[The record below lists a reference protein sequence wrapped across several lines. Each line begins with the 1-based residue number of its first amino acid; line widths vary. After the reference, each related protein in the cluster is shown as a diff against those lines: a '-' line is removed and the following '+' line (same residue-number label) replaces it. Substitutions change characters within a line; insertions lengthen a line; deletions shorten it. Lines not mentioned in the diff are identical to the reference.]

1 MPLYIYIII
10 GLLPSLIWLLFF
22 LRKDTHPESGR
33 MILQVFF
40 YGMLIAIIAAFV
52 EIAFSKIIGQNW
64 EKDFPFLFFFT
75 YSLIGV
81 AFVEEFLKYSVVR
94 QKVLKNSEFDEPLDA
109 MLYMII
115 VALGFAAL
123 ENILVLLPSER
134 PLLLTETIYITSLR
148 FIGATFLHALCSGT
162 IGFFLALSLLKTKKR
177 LWFMFVGLGISSFL
191 HSLYNF
197 SIIKTADN
205 FYFILIPIII
215 LIALA
220 LFTSFGFRKLKK
232 IASVCKL

>member
-1 MPLYIYIII
+1 MPLYVYIII

-94 QKVLKNSEFDEPLDA
+94 QKVLRNSEFDEPLDA